1 MNDVCFTY
9 VFIIQLI
16 FTAIYDSETIQAC
29 VSKSN
34 PSGSRAS
41 SPGPPGPGARSVNDV
56 NGRSIGCNWRF
67 FWFLKADNGRQHH
80 LAHLSTGQ
88 QWRQLW
94 RQDLS
99 WVKAP
104 GAGVGVGGIFLEMAR
119 NSRYFNL
126 THPTQQYP
134 THIEWIYGRYI
145 TLRWVLN
152 LLQKQKIG
160 DISDTS
166 PDGFFNRP
174 NMTNQ

>member
-1 MNDVCFTY
+1 MVG
-9 VFIIQLI
+9 QL
-16 FTAIYDSETIQAC
+16 D
-29 VSKSN
+29 
-34 PSGSRAS
+34 
-41 SPGPPGPGARSVNDV
+41 
-56 NGRSIGCNWRF
+56 SIGDF
-67 FWFLKADNGRQHH
+67 FSFSKADNGRQHH

-104 GAGVGVGGIFLEMAR
+104 CAGVGVGGIFLEMAR